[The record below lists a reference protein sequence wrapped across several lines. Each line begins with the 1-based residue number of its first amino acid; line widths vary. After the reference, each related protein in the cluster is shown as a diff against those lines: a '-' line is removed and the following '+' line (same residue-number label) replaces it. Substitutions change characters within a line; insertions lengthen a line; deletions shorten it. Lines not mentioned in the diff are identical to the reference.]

1 MTSKW
6 ALTLVLGIG
15 AAGALAA
22 PAAAVLS
29 GENGRIAFVSGRDA
43 DSDALAQIHLLPV
56 PGSTGGGTV
65 SPAITSASLQH
76 RHPTWSPDRTRIAYA
91 AGSPSCNPNKCDIFV
106 LDLTTPGALP
116 QNITNSPS
124 VNEDR
129 PAWSP
134 DGTRIAYEADGTG
147 GQLDIIV
154 DGAPF
159 GSGTLNLTNSAGVIE
174 GKPAWSPD
182 SQTLYYAV
190 GDVNVAPNGSNNDV
204 KIFKEPADNS
214 SLTGTEVVHI
224 TGAHAFQPSIS
235 PDGTRIC
242 YTVGLTAGL
251 NNQASI
257 FVAPLSSPNTAIV
270 LASSGAGDYNCT
282 WSPDGFFVAYVTGIF
297 SSGKLVMERSDNS
310 SALPVDLAQDPGGDN
325 FDGNP
330 DWAPDARPVCPD
342 TAANTTVNTAVS
354 ITVTCT
360 DTGPAYE
367 QTDVLEF
374 KETDPAHGTV
384 TQNLAGDPF
393 VYTPNAGFVG
403 TDSFQVSSFDG
414 LGFGTDQGTV
424 TVTVNPI
431 VVIPPKCGGRTA
443 TIFGTNASDVLAGT
457 SGPDVIAGLRGN
469 DTIRGGGRND
479 IICGGSGAD
488 LISAGRG
495 GDRVNGGSG
504 SDRVGGNSGNDRL
517 TGAGGND
524 RLSGRSGRDR
534 IVGNSGRDRLLGG
547 RGRDT
552 LSGGRGRDRLDGG
565 ASRDVCRG
573 GPSTDIGT
581 RCESSFSLEL

>member
-6 ALTLVLGIG
+6 ALTLILGIG

-29 GENGRIAFVSGRDA
+29 GENGRIVFASGRDA
-43 DSDALAQIHLLPV
+43 DNDALAQLHLLPV
-56 PGSTGGGTV
+56 PGSLGGGTV
-65 SPAITSASLQH
+65 SPAVTSASLQH

-106 LDLTTPGALP
+106 LDLTTPGAVP
-116 QNITNSPS
+116 QNITNSPA

-159 GSGTLNLTNSAGVIE
+159 GSGTVNLTNSAGVIE

-190 GDVNVAPNGSNNDV
+190 GNVNVPPNGNNNDV
-204 KIFKEPADNS
+204 KIFREPANNS
-214 SLTGTEVVHI
+214 GGPAEVVHI
-224 TGAHAFQPSIS
+224 SGAHTFQPSIS

-242 YTVGLTAGL
+242 YTESGTAGL
-251 NNQASI
+251 NANASI
-257 FVAPLSSPNTAIV
+257 FVAPLSSPNNAIV

-282 WSPDGFFVAYVTGIF
+282 WSPDGFFVAYVTGTF
-297 SSGKLVMERSDNS
+297 SNGKLVMERSDNS
-310 SALPVDLAQDPGGDN
+310 SPIPVDLAQDPGADN

-330 DWAPDARPVCPD
+330 DWAPDGRPICPNTPAA
-342 TAANTTVNTAVS
+342 TAVNTPVT
-354 ITVTCT
+354 ITATCT
-360 DTGPAYE
+360 DTGPEYE
-367 QTDVLEF
+367 RTNVREF
-374 KETDPAHGTV
+374 KETDPANGTV
-384 TQNLAGDPF
+384 TQESAGDPF
-393 VYTPNAGFVG
+393 VYTPNPGFIG
-403 TDSFQVSSFDG
+403 TDSFEISSFDG
-414 LGFGTDQGTV
+414 LGFGIDRGTV
-424 TVTVNPI
+424 TITVKLNP
-431 VVIPPKCGGRTA
+431 PRCGGRDA
-443 TIFGTNASDVLAGT
+443 TIFGTGFADVLTGT

-469 DTIRGGGRND
+469 DTIRAGGRND
-479 IICGGSGAD
+479 IVCGGSGAD
-488 LISAGRG
+488 RISAGRG
-495 GDRVNGGSG
+495 SDRVNGGSG
-504 SDRVGGNSGNDRL
+504 SDRVGGSSGNDRL

-524 RLSGRSGRDR
+524 RLIGRSGRDR
-534 IVGNSGRDRLLGG
+534 LVGNAGRDRLLGG
-547 RGRDT
+547 LGRDT

-565 ASRDVCRG
+565 ASRDICRG